1 MRPIVRTT
9 IALSALAV
17 LGVPTAA
24 AHADQPTVT
33 PFDDTFS
40 FDADF
45 CAFPVIMTVRNVG
58 YASVVATGGGFRET
72 DHVTETDTM
81 AAFGRSIT
89 GNPYAYTVTRTLDA
103 AGQQLGAHAQGVS
116 WSFVLPDG
124 TRVHAAGWQDFNTF
138 ATHGDPVDLA
148 PVCAYLAG

>member
-45 CAFPVIMTVRNVG
+45 CAFPVTITVHNVG

-72 DHVTETDTM
+72 DHITETDTM

-89 GNPYAYTVTRTLDA
+89 GDPYAYTPPHLSNNCANGACDRSNTCSTLD
-103 AGQQLGAHAQGVS
+103 HMFDRTS
-116 WSFVLPDG
+116 DRDG
-124 TRVHAAGWQDFNTF
+124 TGPDVGGHR
-138 ATHGDPVDLA
+138 
-148 PVCAYLAG
+148 